1 MERTPEDDASS
12 PAEISAEAISPN
24 PAIAGVAKVS
34 KTERF
39 REWRRRVLNTD
50 EARAREA
57 ERKRRHRKANNTEE
71 ARAKEAERK
80 RLQRLRNIDETR
92 AKEAEWKRRQ
102 RKAKAGKSST
112 SSATPRKRRAPPAD
126 LEAYRRR
133 NADRV
138 RAWRAK
144 NARADAK
151 QRFLETALYQLLQQV
166 GNKVQCEDRDVADAH
181 GNVLEAGSSYGSFF
195 QVDVQPVTSP
205 VRNAAASNSI
215 RVPSAEMVQSRQC
228 VRCPRRRTIT
238 TQTAPYQSRV
248 GVQASTL
255 AGGWNVG
262 VQTRT
267 FSISVGTQTKAWCSA
282 TGSTQKSQHNAAS
295 SLDQMRD
302 CSAHEPFPSSSL
314 TKCGEH
320 DIHTNYG

>member
-166 GNKVQCEDRDVADAH
+166 GNKV
-181 GNVLEAGSSYGSFF
+181 
-195 QVDVQPVTSP
+195 DVQPVTSP

>member
-166 GNKVQCEDRDVADAH
+166 GNKVQ
-181 GNVLEAGSSYGSFF
+181 
-195 QVDVQPVTSP
+195 
-205 VRNAAASNSI
+205 
-215 RVPSAEMVQSRQC
+215 SRQC